1 MVMLFSV
8 AGLFAWF
15 VFFMVLFWLFGK
27 IAKGGDSKSQNSS
40 GKNSGTLSFT
50 VYEKPK
56 VDWEAPGDD
65 GGIGKYSSSVPK
77 DVEEIE
83 LLITE
88 KDGHISADVYSITH
102 RGGFH
107 EKTIFFDH
115 VDPNNIYK
123 VTIPPDAGEVNLII
137 KETDHKISVE
147 VESVEKREEA
157 SEN

>member
-8 AGLFAWF
+8 AELFVWF
-15 VFFMVLFWLFGK
+15 VFFMVLFWLIVK
-27 IAKGGDSKSQNSS
+27 IAKSGDSKSQNSS

-50 VYEKPK
+50 VYDKPK

-65 GGIGKYSSSVPK
+65 GGIGKYSSTVPK

-107 EKTIFFDH
+107 EKTIFFEH
-115 VDPNNIYK
+115 VDPNDIYK

-137 KETDHKISVE
+137 KETDHKISLE
-147 VESVEKREEA
+147 VESVEKKERT
-157 SEN
+157 N

>member
-8 AGLFAWF
+8 AELFVWF
-15 VFFMVLFWLFGK
+15 VFFMVLFWLIVK
-27 IAKGGDSKSQNSS
+27 IAKSGDSKSQNSS

-50 VYEKPK
+50 VYDKPK

-65 GGIGKYSSSVPK
+65 GGIGKYSSTVPK

-115 VDPNNIYK
+115 VDPNDIYK

-147 VESVEKREEA
+147 VESVEKKDRT
-157 SEN
+157 N

>member
-1 MVMLFSV
+1 MVLLFSV

-50 VYEKPK
+50 VYDKPK
-56 VDWEAPGDD
+56 VEWETPNDD
-65 GGIGKYSSSVPK
+65 GDNSKCSCSIPK

-88 KDGHISADVYSITH
+88 KDGNISADVYSIKH
-102 RGGFH
+102 RGNFH
-107 EKTIFFDH
+107 EKTIFFEH

-147 VESVEKREEA
+147 VESVEKK
-157 SEN
+157 ENQPA